1 LAAKAIS
8 GKQKQIINFIR
19 QYLRDNGYP
28 PSVRDI
34 VNGCNISS
42 TSVVV
47 YNLNKLEE
55 AGYIRRRGDIS
66 RGIELLD
73 SPKRGRG
80 LIYIPIIGEIA
91 AGEPIPVPDSGAGD
105 IAATERLLLSEG
117 LIREKDNVYAVRVKG
132 ESMVDALIGEGDIVL
147 VDYVDSV
154 EDGDMVAVWL
164 KREQEVTLK
173 KLFKEGNNVRL
184 ESANSQVKP
193 IYTTADNIDIQGK
206 VVAVIRRMT

>member
-1 LAAKAIS
+1 MAAKAIS
-8 GKQKQIINFIR
+8 RKQRQIINFIR

-47 YNLNKLEE
+47 YNLNKLEQ

-73 SPKRGRG
+73 SPRRGKG

-91 AGEPIPVPDSGAGD
+91 AGEPIPVPDSGD
-105 IAATERLLLSEG
+105 VAAAERLPLSEG

-132 ESMVDALIGEGDIVL
+132 DSMVDALIGEGDIVL

-173 KLFKEGNNVRL
+173 KLFREGNNVRL
-184 ESANSQVKP
+184 ESANSHVKP
-193 IYTTADNIDIQGK
+193 LYTTADNVAVQGK
-206 VVAVIRRMT
+206 VVAVIRRMA

>member
-1 LAAKAIS
+1 MAAKALS
-8 GKQKQIINFIR
+8 GKQKRIIGFIR

-47 YNLNKLEE
+47 YNLNKLEQ

-73 SPKRGRG
+73 NLKRGRK
-80 LIYIPIIGEIA
+80 LVYIPIIGEIA

-105 IAATERLLLSEG
+105 IAAAERLPLSEG
-117 LIREKDNVYAVRVKG
+117 LIREKDNIYAVRVKG
-132 ESMVDALIGEGDIVL
+132 DSMVDALIGEGDIVL

-173 KLFKEGNNVRL
+173 KLFREGDNVRL

-193 IYTTADNIDIQGK
+193 IYTTADNIDVQGK
-206 VVAVIRRMT
+206 VVAVIRQIA

>member
-1 LAAKAIS
+1 LAAKALS
-8 GKQKQIINFIR
+8 GKQKRIIGFIR

-47 YNLNKLEE
+47 YNLNKLEQ

-73 SPKRGRG
+73 NLKRGRK
-80 LIYIPIIGEIA
+80 LVYIPIIGEIA

-105 IAATERLLLSEG
+105 IAAAERLPLSEG
-117 LIREKDNVYAVRVKG
+117 LIREKDNIYAVRVKG
-132 ESMVDALIGEGDIVL
+132 DSMVDALIGEGDIVL

-173 KLFKEGNNVRL
+173 KLFREGDNVRL

-193 IYTTADNIDIQGK
+193 IYTTADNIDVQGK
-206 VVAVIRRMT
+206 VVAVIRQIA

>member
-1 LAAKAIS
+1 MAAKAIS
-8 GKQKQIINFIR
+8 GKQEHILNFIR
-19 QYLRDNGYP
+19 QYLQDNGYP

-34 VNGCNISS
+34 VNGCDISS

-47 YNLNKLEE
+47 YNLNKLEQ
-55 AGYIRRRGDIS
+55 AGYIRRRSDIS

-73 SPKRGRG
+73 SHRRGRG

-91 AGEPIPVPDSGAGD
+91 AGKPIPVPDSGD
-105 IAATERLLLSEG
+105 IAAAERLPLSEG
-117 LIREKDNVYAVRVKG
+117 LIRRKGSVYAVRVKG
-132 ESMVDALIGEGDIVL
+132 DSMVDALIGEGDIVL

-173 KLFKEGNNVRL
+173 KLFREGNNVRL

-193 IYTTADNIDIQGK
+193 LYTTADNIAVQGK
-206 VVAVIRRMT
+206 VVAVIRRMA